1 LSTDTLSQERI
12 LNKRDWWLEPAQQAT
27 FPLLSRM
34 ALDLLSI
41 PAMSADP
48 ERLFSGAK
56 HTLDDT
62 RNRLQDDVI
71 EALESLK
78 SWLGFDKITG
88 DAWVAEMVLRLGTNQ
103 GGGGG
108 G

>member
-1 LSTDTLSQERI
+1 
-12 LNKRDWWLEPAQQAT
+12 
-27 FPLLSRM
+27 M

-48 ERLFSGAK
+48 ERLFSRTK
-56 HTLDDT
+56 HTLDNT

-88 DAWVAEMVLRLGTNQ
+88 DAWVAKMVLRLGTNQ
-103 GGGGG
+103 GNGGE
-108 G
+108 